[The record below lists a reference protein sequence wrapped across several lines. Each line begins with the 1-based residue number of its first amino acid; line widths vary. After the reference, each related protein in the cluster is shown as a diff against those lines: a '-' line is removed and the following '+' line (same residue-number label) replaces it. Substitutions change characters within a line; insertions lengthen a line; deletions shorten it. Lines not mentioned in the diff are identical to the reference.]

1 MCTISLCLVTLE
13 TQFSVTP
20 SPFCFSVPIYP
31 PQLEDSLA
39 PRMGITVG
47 THALDMI
54 TISPDRVLSLIA
66 KFLCLPLLQTSDK
79 YLIARHL
86 IVLTMKPP
94 IVYAEELGRIG
105 YGRPMWMPEEPPDAS
120 IELGDVGFIETS
132 RNSSLLQSYVS

>member
-1 MCTISLCLVTLE
+1 
-13 TQFSVTP
+13 
-20 SPFCFSVPIYP
+20 
-31 PQLEDSLA
+31 
-39 PRMGITVG
+39 MGITVG

-105 YGRPMWMPEEPPDAS
+105 YGRPMWMPEQPPDAS